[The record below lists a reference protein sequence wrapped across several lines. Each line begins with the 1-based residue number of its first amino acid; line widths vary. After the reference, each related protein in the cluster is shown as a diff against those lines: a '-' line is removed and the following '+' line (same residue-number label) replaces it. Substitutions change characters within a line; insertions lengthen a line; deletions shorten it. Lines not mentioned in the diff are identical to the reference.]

1 MTNNTRILAPGRN
14 SDATFSEI
22 KDQRIEEVKFIASTP
37 KSFIDIF
44 GDLSSREFD
53 DPLELNDLDISSLR
67 GVPTRIVGRFQID
80 FAKSLKDLEDCPKAV
95 NNFFSVEASDNL
107 ATLKGI
113 TDLEISTKSGDN
125 GILYLGDNPKLTDI
139 SDLSQKTLDMCKLIY
154 LAGSPVLAA
163 DIVKV
168 MSLKRKNNGSWSFLD
183 SDHKE
188 SKLEKLYLVYEKL
201 DFDSEKFDRALEL
214 L

>member
-113 TDLEISTKSGDN
+113 SGLEINTDSGKS
-125 GILYLGDNPKLTDI
+125 GILYLRNNQNLTDI
-139 SDLSQKTLDMCKLIY
+139 SDLSETTLDMCQWVY
-154 LAGSPVLAA
+154 LTGSPVSAV
-163 DIVKV
+163 DIVKA
-168 MSLKRKNNGSWSFLD
+168 MGLKRQSNGSWNFLD
-183 SDHKE
+183 SDPKE

-201 DFDSEKFDRALEL
+201 GFDREKFERALEL